1 MSELAI
7 LGGAKT
13 CKDDY
18 PKWPVHDE
26 RDIEAVTR
34 VIKSGQWGGYPYPG
48 KETKRFID
56 SFLAMQG
63 GNYGVL
69 MMNGTVTMEVAL
81 RAAGIGWGD
90 EVLVPAYTFQATAAA
105 PMAAGAI
112 PVIVDVD
119 PNSYCLDPKA
129 AEAAITDKTRAI
141 IPVHLGAQM
150 TDMDAIMELAEK
162 YNLIVIEDCAHA
174 HGAKWRG
181 QGAGTIGHF
190 GSFSMQS
197 SKIMTAGEGGL
208 LICKSEEMALQ
219 ATSIIDCGRP
229 HDAKGEM
236 MTMGANY
243 RVSELQAALLNVAIE
258 RFPAQAKQR
267 EAMAAYMDEALSE
280 VSGVRVLP
288 RDERHTTR
296 SIYRYIFAVDP
307 QEFGAENDVICAAL
321 HMEGIPCWEG
331 YEPMN
336 NYELFQ
342 PKLSKLPVPSAFPEH
357 FKFDEMR
364 LPVSERA
371 CEYEAVWL
379 DENIFRAGSEG
390 VDDAVAALA
399 KIQATLSSD
408 SGAVA
413 DIKRL
418 LSSKTVE

>member
-1 MSELAI
+1 MRLS
-7 LGGAKT
+7 AK
-13 CKDDY
+13 
-18 PKWPVHDE
+18 
-26 RDIEAVTR
+26 
-34 VIKSGQWGGYPYPG
+34 
-48 KETKRFID
+48 
-56 SFLAMQG
+56 
-63 GNYGVL
+63 
-69 MMNGTVTMEVAL
+69 
-81 RAAGIGWGD
+81 
-90 EVLVPAYTFQATAAA
+90 
-105 PMAAGAI
+105 
-112 PVIVDVD
+112 
-119 PNSYCLDPKA
+119 
-129 AEAAITDKTRAI
+129 
-141 IPVHLGAQM
+141 
-150 TDMDAIMELAEK
+150 
-162 YNLIVIEDCAHA
+162 
-174 HGAKWRG
+174 
-181 QGAGTIGHF
+181 
-190 GSFSMQS
+190 
-197 SKIMTAGEGGL
+197 
-208 LICKSEEMALQ
+208 
-219 ATSIIDCGRP
+219 
-229 HDAKGEM
+229 
-236 MTMGANY
+236 
-243 RVSELQAALLNVAIE
+243 
-258 RFPAQAKQR
+258 FP
-267 EAMAAYMDEALSE
+267 
-280 VSGVRVLP
+280 GVRVLP